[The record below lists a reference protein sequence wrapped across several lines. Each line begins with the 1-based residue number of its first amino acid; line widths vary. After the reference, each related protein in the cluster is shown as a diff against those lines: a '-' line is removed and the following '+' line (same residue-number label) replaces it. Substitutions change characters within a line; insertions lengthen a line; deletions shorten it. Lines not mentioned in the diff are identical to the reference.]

1 MRNLSP
7 VSPPPGPGPVP
18 SASHV
23 TTHVEK
29 AGGFG
34 GLTLSSPTLGGTLQS
49 VLTGTATTFDTTA
62 AAAAVGQD
70 DLTTMR
76 WYRIVAPA
84 EPGVSVIA
92 ERCVVVWSRPDVNPA
107 SRARSTT

>member
-18 SASHV
+18 SVSHV
-23 TTHVEK
+23 TTHVEN

-34 GLTLSSPTLGGTLQS
+34 GLALSSPTLGGTSQT
-49 VLTGTATTFDTTA
+49 VLTGTATTLDTIATA
-62 AAAAVGQD
+62 EAVGHE

-76 WYRIVAPA
+76 W
-84 EPGVSVIA
+84 
-92 ERCVVVWSRPDVNPA
+92 
-107 SRARSTT
+107 